1 LLHSQLCTN
10 KISIFFSFLFKSD
23 SFAAGK
29 TAALT
34 QIFLYISIA
43 FIAGFVLA
51 WVLRTLQIQK
61 IRKIHKSTEG
71 LLESEKLM
79 KEKLRKENQVVYQQ
93 KEIQEAEFSRKLKEA
108 EQQNRV
114 MDEDILLLQKHY
126 EETEAL
132 LKAGQPEIH
141 QLKLKLIEA
150 NNTIARYKAQLGL
163 K

>member
-1 LLHSQLCTN
+1 M
-10 KISIFFSFLFKSD
+10 
-23 SFAAGK
+23 
-29 TAALT
+29 T
-34 QIFLYISIA
+34 QIILYISIA
-43 FIAGFVLA
+43 FIAGFILA
-51 WVLRTLQIQK
+51 WVLQTLQIQK

-108 EQQNRV
+108 EQLNRI